1 MWLSKQSFR
10 ILTVVFFY
18 RKSLTI
24 LPLRGILD
32 KNIYSIFK
40 ECIMT
45 LVTIGLT
52 FPGTCEQAFTLY
64 KSVFGVEFDDF
75 IRYGQDPSTDATT
88 PCRTKIK

>member
-1 MWLSKQSFR
+1 
-10 ILTVVFFY
+10 
-18 RKSLTI
+18 
-24 LPLRGILD
+24 
-32 KNIYSIFK
+32 
-40 ECIMT
+40 MT